1 MEKHSTKKPCLK
13 KKGETHMT
21 SPIIELHDVKK
32 IYKMNGVETPALSG
46 VSLKIN
52 KGQFVAIMGPSGSGK
67 STLLHMVGAL
77 DTPTSG
83 KVFLDGVDVSTL
95 KESDLARLRGK
106 KIGIVFQFF
115 NLHPTLTALEN
126 IELPMIIIEKEKKE
140 RQKRALELIRAVGLE
155 HRAHHFPSQMSGGE
169 QQRIA
174 IARALANDP
183 EIILADEL
191 TGNLDTKTKAEI
203 MSFLLQLQK
212 EKKMTVTIITHE
224 PEIAQYAEII
234 IHIVDGKIK
243 IGG

>member
-1 MEKHSTKKPCLK
+1 MVLEMNKI
-13 KKGETHMT
+13 M
-21 SPIIELHDVKK
+21 IELKDVKK
-32 IYKMNGVETPALSG
+32 VYKMDGVETPALRG
-46 VSLKIN
+46 VDLTIN
-52 KGQFVAIMGPSGSGK
+52 RGEFVAIMGPSGSGK

-77 DTPTSG
+77 DKPTSG
-83 KVFLDGVDVSTL
+83 KVFLDGVDISTL
-95 KESDLARLRGK
+95 KESDLARLRGM

-126 IELPMIIIEKEKKE
+126 IELPMIVVEKDKKE
-140 RQKRALELIRAVGLE
+140 RQQRAIDLIKAVRLE
-155 HRAHHFPSQMSGGE
+155 HRAHHFPSQLSGGE

-174 IARALANDP
+174 IARALANNP

-191 TGNLDTKTKAEI
+191 TGNLDTKTKNEI

-212 EKKMTVTIITHE
+212 EKKMTVTVITHE
-224 PEIAQYAEII
+224 PEIAQYAEKI

>member
-1 MEKHSTKKPCLK
+1 MNMNERHDEDKKSGNMK
-13 KKGETHMT
+13 TT
-21 SPIIELHDVKK
+21 VIELQDVKK
-32 IYKMNGVETPALSG
+32 IYKMDGVETPALRG
-46 VSLKIN
+46 VDLKIN
-52 KGQFVAIMGPSGSGK
+52 KGEFVAIMGPSGSGK

-83 KVFLDGVDVSTL
+83 KVFLDGVDISTL

-126 IELPMIIIEKEKKE
+126 IELPMIVIERDKKE
-140 RQKRALELIRAVGLE
+140 RQRRARELIQAVGLA
-155 HRAHHFPSQMSGGE
+155 HRAHHFPSQLSGGE

-191 TGNLDTKTKAEI
+191 TGNLDTKTKNEI

-212 EKKMTVTIITHE
+212 EKKMTVTVITHE
-224 PEIAQYAEII
+224 LEIAQYAEKIV
-234 IHIVDGKIK
+234 HIVDGKIK
-243 IGG
+243 VGG